1 MQYQVHEGSRC
12 EQMSNNQKIT
22 IDFDKMYRNAI
33 SYFKNLP
40 QDMIIAWSVI
50 GVGIIVL
57 IVSFCL

>member
-1 MQYQVHEGSRC
+1 
-12 EQMSNNQKIT
+12 MSNNQKIT